1 MNEVDELRS
10 NDNQSEPTNIT
21 SSDVK
26 SNYIDSEQSSYEEI
40 AGIVSNKDNPDMVII
55 TFRSCLIG
63 ILFTALISS
72 LDQYLYYYKNP
83 YSVPHLVLLL
93 LTYPLGSLLA
103 RCLPSK
109 PFIIW
114 KWNISLNPCAF
125 TIKEHAII
133 YVMIYIAG
141 QTVAAIDVVVYI
153 KTIEGFD
160 THFAWGVLLALSSQI
175 MGYGAAGK

>member
-1 MNEVDELRS
+1 MIEVVELRS
-10 NDNQSEPTNIT
+10 NDNQSEPTEVT
-21 SSDVK
+21 SPDIR

-72 LDQYLYYYKNP
+72 LDQYLYYGRGSYALP
-83 YSVPHLVLLL
+83 QLVLLL
-93 LTYPLGSLLA
+93 LTYPLGRLLA
-103 RCLPSK
+103 WCLPSK
-109 PFIIW
+109 PFTISKW
-114 KWNISLNPCAF
+114 KISLNPCSF

-141 QTVAAIDVVVYI
+141 QTVAAIDVVVYKQI
-153 KTIEGFD
+153 YEGQ
-160 THFAWGVLLALSSQI
+160 TTPFAWGILLALSSQM